1 MKGGGLVIEFDRVSK
16 SFDGKQVLKNFS
28 VTFSKGEFVCLLGAS
43 GCGKTTVLRIASGLT
58 LPDSGEVKRDDT
70 LRQSFIFQENRLLP
84 WYDAL
89 GNILAV
95 TDDKE
100 KAEHFLR
107 RTGLYEDKHKFP
119 NELSG
124 GTKRRLSIARALAF
138 GGDIFF
144 LDEPLR
150 ELDKKTASLINS
162 LLKKELKGKTVIMVT
177 HIQEH
182 ANLLADRIL
191 TIG

>member
-100 KAEHFLR
+100 RAEYFLR
-107 RTGLYEDKHKFP
+107 QTGLYEDKHKFP

-124 GTKRRLSIARALAF
+124 GMKRRLSIARALTF
-138 GGDIFF
+138 GGDVFF

-150 ELDKKTASLINS
+150 ELDKKTATLINA

>member
-1 MKGGGLVIEFDRVSK
+1 MIEFDKVSK

-28 VTFSKGEFVCLLGAS
+28 VTFNKGEFTCLLGAS
-43 GCGKTTVLRIASGLT
+43 GCGKTTVLRLASGLT
-58 LPDSGEVKRDDT
+58 MPDSGEIKRDDT
-70 LRQSFIFQENRLLP
+70 LKKSFIFQENRLLP

-95 TDDKE
+95 TDDRE
-100 KAEHFLR
+100 KAEYFLR
-107 RTGLYEDKHKFP
+107 QTGLYEDRNKFP

-124 GTKRRLSIARALAF
+124 GMKRRLATARALAF
-138 GGDIFF
+138 GGDVFF

-150 ELDKKTASLINS
+150 ELDKKTAALINS
-162 LLKKELKGKTVIMVT
+162 LLKKELQGKTVIMVT
-177 HIQEH
+177 HIPEH